1 MVLEAIERIE
11 VHVRSR
17 WTYHMAHAH
26 GTHPHLDHRLFTGGL
41 QHAEQLVRLARSVE
55 KSEETF
61 IKYFKTKYTEP
72 HSPPLWQATELM
84 TLGELSKW
92 FQATKDNSIKSRVG
106 HDIGLPTKETVEGV
120 LQVLSYVRNICAHH
134 GRLWNRHTVKRVP
147 KIKRFEKDLVFVK
160 DSKGRDVC
168 DNKLY
173 CVLVVLLQLIDRQ
186 ATDSS
191 LRERLRTLVEER
203 SDTDLSSMGF
213 PDDWKTRPIWIA

>member
-1 MVLEAIERIE
+1 M
-11 VHVRSR
+11 
-17 WTYHMAHAH
+17 
-26 GTHPHLDHRLFTGGL
+26 
-41 QHAEQLVRLARSVE
+41 
-55 KSEETF
+55 
-61 IKYFKTKYTEP
+61 
-72 HSPPLWQATELM
+72 
-84 TLGELSKW
+84 SKW

-134 GRLWNRHTVKRVP
+134 GRLWIRHTVKRVP